1 MAPRLKNISAGF
13 QVLKV
18 SVSRPLS
25 MGNGPAGIGPT
36 DIVQPHAM
44 AFPSPIAVAASWNR
58 HDAWLY
64 GASVADEMQA
74 IGRTMLEAPTV
85 NICRIPASGR
95 TFEGYGDPFLS
106 AETAV
111 ASIKGIQSLNMLA
124 NVKYFALNN
133 QEADRQFVDMID
145 AGSMLRISQIH

>member
-1 MAPRLKNISAGF
+1 
-13 QVLKV
+13 
-18 SVSRPLS
+18 

-36 DIVQPHAM
+36 DVVQPHAT
-44 AFPSPIAVAASWNR
+44 AFPSPIAVAASWDR

-95 TFEGYGDPFLS
+95 TFEGYGEDPFLS
-106 AETAV
+106 AET
-111 ASIKGIQSLNMLA
+111 L
-124 NVKYFALNN
+124 
-133 QEADRQFVDMID
+133 
-145 AGSMLRISQIH
+145 